1 MRIEKGSSREERKA
15 KHTCTGCAVL
25 KENMV
30 ADKEVCGKNKVWE
43 RKER

>member
-1 MRIEKGSSREERKA
+1 MRTEKGSSRGKEKKA

-30 ADKEVCGKNKVWE
+30 ADKDV
-43 RKER
+43 